1 MSPMFA
7 NLVLAGLIVGFMI
20 GLTGVGSGALMAPI
34 LLLLGIPPATV
45 VGSDLL
51 FGLLTKIVGVGSHV
65 RHGTISSRWVW
76 IMAIGS
82 VPGVL
87 LGTRILAHFASA
99 PATIKSWI
107 GVVLVLTPILALI
120 MEIARRRNAAW
131 VERLR
136 QPSAKTIVLIGF
148 VIGITVGATSVGSGS
163 LVDMALV
170 LFSPLSGALLIGTGI
185 AHAVLITGTGAA
197 AHWNLGNVDVSL
209 VGQLLIGSAPGVLAG
224 GWLARRSKPGA
235 VRWGATTLV
244 LLSGLTLLSRA

>member
-1 MSPMFA
+1 MSGMLL
-7 NLVLAGLIVGFMI
+7 NLIVAGLVVGFMI
-20 GLTGVGSGALMAPI
+20 GLTGVGSGALMAPV

-51 FGLLTKIVGVGSHV
+51 FGLLTKIVGVGSHLQH
-65 RHGTISSRWVW
+65 RTITWRWVW
-76 IMAIGS
+76 VMALGS

-87 LGTRILAHFASA
+87 VGTRVLAHFSGA
-99 PATIKSWI
+99 PSTIRFLI
-107 GVVLVLTPILALI
+107 GLVLVMTPVLAIL
-120 MEIARRRNAAW
+120 MEIARRQDAQW

-136 QPSAKTIVLIGF
+136 HPSAPVIAAIGAA
-148 VIGITVGATSVGSGS
+148 IGITVGATSVGSGS

-170 LFSPLSGALLIGTGI
+170 LFSPLSGVLLIGTGI

-197 AHWNLGNVDVSL
+197 AHWNLGNVDPAL
-209 VGQLLIGSAPGVLAG
+209 VGQLLIGSIPGVLAG
-224 GWLARRSKPGA
+224 GWLARRSKPSA